1 MPLPTPPSPSCGPCT
16 REPSPITT
24 WATPALSL
32 RQPKCLVEYERAR
45 SLQDGKGTGGATP
58 LVNPHVVGGEDQP
71 LRRPNPIDKPLT
83 YRHARAQAQQGSD
96 DSSAIPVNRE
106 DSPAERGM
114 EITKTGE
121 LTGSV
126 RLARLPREMT
136 EYIMQIETQNRQL
149 RQQVLELQEE
159 LQRRQRQT
167 HTMMGSYQQLADTV
181 VGNKHSVEIG
191 VEKGKIHQHATN
203 DLQAVFGDFL
213 NQEEREQYVNEILA
227 QVDVIVQAHRNQS
240 ELIILKYKQEA
251 EGAKLALKEL
261 RRAIALEGVD
271 LSMLPAALATLS
283 GPARATRS
291 GGYSGNDNDNDHSTG
306 ETRTTNSNSPTATE
320 LDAATAGIMSV
331 MNEKCAVLIG
341 EAADVVLRDL
351 LRVEAGDDVP
361 TVVRQS
367 MQRGFEVL
375 ARHLASVVTEY
386 IGYCTAELRYLHKE
400 RETVCRE
407 LREDLHASES
417 RQIRMAQQYETEI
430 RTLRDEIHA
439 FHVAGADGDELK
451 GMVHERAL
459 EEYTTLLVESRAES
473 DSLRRQLEEERSD
486 HATTCLRL
494 KSSLQRRNAEFE
506 EAVMRRA
513 EELVGRRDAHIG
525 ELQQQ
530 LDALRRVEERRTKD
544 RATKGVQVQAAESII
559 LDASNYMS
567 NVLSLGS
574 SWKGASSQLNGR
586 LATPTQSRSHS
597 TAAPLPPP
605 LPPTPSAQPPMTPS
619 ALGRNDSGLQQ
630 DNSFEEEVWAKTM
643 ELLTKY
649 GPLSQH

>member
-1 MPLPTPPSPSCGPCT
+1 MPLPTPLSPSCGPCT

-24 WATPALSL
+24 RATPALSL

-45 SLQDGKGTGGATP
+45 SLHDRKGTGGATP
-58 LVNPHVVGGEDQP
+58 LVNLNVVDEEDQP
-71 LRRPNPIDKPLT
+71 PRRPNPIDKLLT
-83 YRHARAQAQQGSD
+83 YQRARAQTQQGSG
-96 DSSAIPVNRE
+96 DSSAMPVSCE

-114 EITKTGE
+114 GIRKTGK
-121 LTGSV
+121 LTGPV
-126 RLARLPREMT
+126 PLARLPREMT

-159 LQRRQRQT
+159 LQRRQQQT
-167 HTMMGSYQQLADTV
+167 HTMMGSYQQLADAV

-203 DLQAVFGDFL
+203 DLHAVFGEFL
-213 NQEEREQYVNEILA
+213 SQEEREQYVNEILA

-251 EGAKLALKEL
+251 EDAKLALKNL
-261 RRAIALEGVD
+261 RKAIALEGVD

-283 GPARATRS
+283 GPTRATRS
-291 GGYSGNDNDNDHSTG
+291 GGYNDNDHSTG
-306 ETRTTNSNSPTATE
+306 ETRATNSNSPTSTE
-320 LDAATAGIMSV
+320 VDAAAAGIMTV
-331 MNEKCAVLIG
+331 MNEKCAVLVG
-341 EAADVVLRDL
+341 EAADAVLGDL

-375 ARHLASVVTEY
+375 ARHLALVVTEY

-407 LREDLHASES
+407 LREDLRASES
-417 RQIRMAQQYETEI
+417 RRLRMAQQHDTEI

-439 FHVAGADGDELK
+439 FHVAGAEGDELK
-451 GMVHERAL
+451 GMIHERAL

-494 KSSLQRRNAEFE
+494 KSSLQRRNTEFE

-513 EELVGRRDAHIG
+513 EELVRRRDAHIG

-530 LDALRRVEERRTKD
+530 LDASRRVEERRTKE
-544 RATKGVQVQAAESII
+544 RVTKGVQVQAAESII

-597 TAAPLPPP
+597 KAAPLPPS
-605 LPPTPSAQPPMTPS
+605 LPPTPSAHPPMTPS

-649 GPLSQH
+649 GPLSRH